1 MRLHDLI
8 LACDSLTDERQTF
21 PYSMFVFIKLVKK
34 DSGTKKPGIVIG
46 NGEHL
51 YFSDV
56 GALVIKERYLKD
68 FLSRLNEVISLDSE
82 DWTVA
87 GDMIGNILNAGKSIT
102 KLAREIKK
110 GMK

>member
-8 LACDSLTDERQTF
+8 LACDSLTDSRQTF
-21 PYSMFVFIKLVKK
+21 PYSMFVFIQLVKK
-34 DSGTKKPGIVIG
+34 DSGTKKPGIDIG
-46 NGEHL
+46 NGEYL

-56 GALVIKERYLKD
+56 GDLVIKERYLKD

-87 GDMIGNILNAGKSIT
+87 GDTIGNILNAGKSIT
-102 KLAREIKK
+102 KLAREIEK
-110 GMK
+110 GLK